1 MPLRLTSAAFRQ
13 GDNIPKKYTCDGDNI
28 SPPFAWSGVP
38 EGTRSFL
45 LVCDDPDAPSVIFH
59 HWAAFDIPPH
69 WRGLK
74 EGHGAESVTNGF
86 RQATNDFGKPGYAG
100 PCPPR
105 SDKPHRYHFRLSALS
120 EASLPAESSA
130 TCLEVIT
137 LANSYVL
144 EFVELVG
151 HYQRRMSKN
160 RSVPNARHAHR
171 R

>member
-1 MPLRLTSAAFRQ
+1 MEAVMPLRLTSAALRQ
-13 GDNIPKKYTCDGDNI
+13 GADIPKKYTCDGDNI

-45 LVCDDPDAPSVIFH
+45 LVCDDPDAPSGVFH

-69 WRGLK
+69 WRGLR
-74 EGHGAESVTNGF
+74 EGHGAESLTNGF
-86 RQATNDFGKPGYAG
+86 RQAINDFGKPGYAG

-105 SDKPHRYHFRLSALS
+105 AGKAHRYHFRLSALS
-120 EASLPAESSA
+120 EPSLPAASSA

-151 HYQRRMSKN
+151 HYRRCMT
-160 RSVPNARHAHR
+160 
-171 R
+171 